1 MSVKLTSDCWSR
13 WEAVIRHIA
22 ANYTFPAST
31 EDGLNVFLHMNPG
44 SASTF
49 RASSGGY
56 KFVIDV
62 TRRGNRI
69 MDIVAIT
76 ITAKQK
82 QDPRCNGYVI
92 TRACDIHPNESEEE
106 LPGAPELRWIQVTS
120 GGECYRHC
128 CDKES
133 NALDRAHAKPRLSW
147 ETTRLRII
155 QKAYEQ
161 EVLALQRKNK
171 KKTKKSATQDAR
183 IDTEVLRQDSEKEI
197 EALRRLLEEVSG
209 ELEKEKESRKK
220 WKDAA
225 RRKTNDIDAIDL
237 TSEDESSRP
246 KLEEE
251 IASLKEDKKLL
262 MEEKR
267 LLQED
272 KQRSAKLLQAVQDNS
287 RRYNGE
293 FEKRLRDLRKAND
306 ELQEGH
312 LADKKNL
319 QALQNTNVALRDRVK
334 HLEKKNT
341 EASSDN
347 LQEIKEMSAE
357 LKILENNIQI
367 LKANHTHDKEELSA
381 EVEHL
386 KADNSRLQNA
396 KKSVDQYANG
406 LKEKLQ
412 TFEKQPNHAS
422 QTIKKLEEDLQL
434 KNDHSRR
441 TEEALEGRLREAQ
454 AINRKQAIEMIGM
467 RKTIRDKD
475 ECIAQ
480 LQQRTPN
487 DCNNPSTQ
495 HQQPLMFSQYPS
507 EFALSRDL
515 EVQRNN
521 ARRAENR
528 ADRLQHEL
536 DNMSMRREHDRD
548 NSIRVQ
554 ELSKRCDEHT
564 AEIANL
570 TSELEAAKWKLMDS
584 EETLSDK
591 TLKAT
596 LEVQNIKREMQE
608 LEKKYAEKVAATASI
623 ERRFHDKD
631 AYTENLETKLE
642 ELRGTMENVLGQV
655 SVHQGRKRRRTEG
668 PDFQL

>member
-1 MSVKLTSDCWSR
+1 MSVKIASDCWSR

-92 TRACDIHPNESEEE
+92 TRACDIHPNESEDE

-171 KKTKKSATQDAR
+171 KKTKKGATQEAGIDA
-183 IDTEVLRQDSEKEI
+183 EVLRQDSEKEI

-220 WKDAA
+220 WKDVA

-246 KLEEE
+246 KLKEE
-251 IASLKEDKKLL
+251 IASLKEEKKLL
-262 MEEKR
+262 K
-267 LLQED
+267 ED

-287 RRYNGE
+287 RRSIGD
-293 FEKRLRDLRKAND
+293 FERRLRDLRKANE

-319 QALQNTNVALRDRVK
+319 QALQNTNIALRDRVK

-341 EASSDN
+341 EANSDN
-347 LQEIKEMSAE
+347 LQEVKEMSAE
-357 LKILENNIQI
+357 VKILERNIQI
-367 LKANHTHDKEELSA
+367 LKTKNTNDQKELVAQIEQ
-381 EVEHL
+381 L
-386 KADNSRLQNA
+386 KFQNVRLENA
-396 KKSVDQYANG
+396 KRSVDQYATS
-406 LKEKLQ
+406 LTEKAL
-412 TFEKQPNHAS
+412 NHEAQS
-422 QTIKKLEEDLQL
+422 SHAKQTISKLELEIRL
-434 KNDHSRR
+434 KNDKSRR
-441 TEEALEGRLREAQ
+441 AEDE
-454 AINRKQAIEMIGM
+454 IIEM
-467 RKTIRDKD
+467 RSKIREKD
-475 ECIAQ
+475 ELINQ
-480 LQQRTPN
+480 LRQGIISDQSKTSSQQ
-487 DCNNPSTQ
+487 
-495 HQQPLMFSQYPS
+495 HQPLMFSQHAPS
-507 EFALSRDL
+507 LTLSQDL
-515 EVQRNN
+515 EVQRNI
-521 ARRAENR
+521 ARRAQDR
-528 ADRLQHEL
+528 ADGLQREL
-536 DNMSMRREHDRD
+536 DAIKRDRCMRQDRERDDSMR
-548 NSIRVQ
+548 VL
-554 ELSKRCDEHT
+554 ELSRKCDEYT
-564 AEIANL
+564 AKIANL
-570 TSELEAAKWKLMDS
+570 TSESEAAKWKMLES
-584 EETLSDK
+584 EETFSDK
-591 TLKAT
+591 ISKAT
-596 LEVQNIKREMQE
+596 LEVEKIKREMQE
-608 LEKKYAEKVAATASI
+608 VEKKYAEKVAATANM
-623 ERRFHDKD
+623 EKRFHDKD

-655 SVHQGRKRRRTEG
+655 SMHQGRKRRRTEG
-668 PDFQL
+668 PDFQV

>member
-1 MSVKLTSDCWSR
+1 MSVKLASDCWAR

-92 TRACDIHPNESEEE
+92 TRACDVHPTESEEE

-147 ETTRLRII
+147 ETARLRII

-171 KKTKKSATQDAR
+171 KKTKKNAIQDAE
-183 IDTEVLRQDSEKEI
+183 IDAEVLRQDPEKETK
-197 EALRRLLEEVSG
+197 ALRRLLEEVSS
-209 ELEKEKESRKK
+209 ELVKEKESKKK

-225 RRKTNDIDAIDL
+225 RKKASDIDAIDP
-237 TSEDESSRP
+237 TSEDEISRSQ
-246 KLEEE
+246 LEGEVTALKEE
-251 IASLKEDKKLL
+251 KRLLKED
-262 MEEKR
+262 KR

-287 RRYNGE
+287 RRSNGD
-293 FEKRLRDLRKAND
+293 FEKRLKDLRKANE

-319 QALQNTNVALRDRVK
+319 QALQNTNIALRDRVK

-341 EASSDN
+341 EANNDN

-357 LKILENNIQI
+357 VKILERNIQI
-367 LKANHTHDKEELSA
+367 LKTKNTNDQKELLA
-381 EVEHL
+381 QVEQL
-386 KADNSRLQNA
+386 KFHNVRLENA
-396 KKSVDQYANG
+396 KRSVDQYATS
-406 LKEKLQ
+406 LTEKALNYEAQ
-412 TFEKQPNHAS
+412 SCHAK
-422 QTIKKLEEDLQL
+422 QTISKLELEIRL
-434 KNDHSRR
+434 KNDKSRR
-441 TEEALEGRLREAQ
+441 AED
-454 AINRKQAIEMIGM
+454 EMIGM
-467 RKTIRDKD
+467 RSKIREKD
-475 ECIAQ
+475 ELINQ
-480 LQQRTPN
+480 LQQGTVS
-487 DCNNPSTQ
+487 DQSKTSSQQ
-495 HQQPLMFSQYPS
+495 HQPLMFSQYPPS
-507 EFALSRDL
+507 LTLSQDL
-515 EVQRNN
+515 EVQRNI
-521 ARRAENR
+521 ARRAQDR
-528 ADRLQHEL
+528 ADGLQREL
-536 DNMSMRREHDRD
+536 DAIKRDRCMRQDRERD
-548 NSIRVQ
+548 DGMRVL
-554 ELSKRCDEHT
+554 ELSRKCDEYT
-564 AEIANL
+564 TKIANL
-570 TSELEAAKWKLMDS
+570 TSESEAAKWKMLES
-584 EETLSDK
+584 EETFSDK
-591 TLKAT
+591 ISKAK
-596 LEVQNIKREMQE
+596 LEVEKIKTEMQE
-608 LEKKYAEKVAATASI
+608 VEKKYAEKVAATANM
-623 ERRFHDKD
+623 EKRFHDKD

-655 SVHQGRKRRRTEG
+655 SMHQGRKRRRTEG
-668 PDFQL
+668 PDFQV

>member
-1 MSVKLTSDCWSR
+1 MSVKLASDCWAR

-133 NALDRAHAKPRLSW
+133 NALDKAHAKPRLSW

-161 EVLALQRKNK
+161 EVLALQRKSK
-171 KKTKKSATQDAR
+171 KKSKRSATQDAR
-183 IDTEVLRQDSEKEI
+183 TDTEVLRQNSEKEI

-225 RRKTNDIDAIDL
+225 RKKANNIDAIDL

-246 KLEEE
+246 KLENE
-251 IASLKEDKKLL
+251 IASLKEEKRILKED
-262 MEEKR
+262 KR

-272 KQRSAKLLQAVQDNS
+272 KQRSVKLLQAVQDNS
-287 RRYNGE
+287 RRSNGE

-306 ELQEGH
+306 DLQEGH

-319 QALQNTNVALRDRVK
+319 QALQNTNIALRDR
-334 HLEKKNT
+334 
-341 EASSDN
+341 
-347 LQEIKEMSAE
+347 IKEMSAE

-367 LKANHTHDKEELSA
+367 LKANHTHDKEELLA

-396 KKSVDQYANG
+396 KKSVDQYANS

-441 TEEALEGRLREAQ
+441 TEEALEGKLREAQ

-475 ECIAQ
+475 ECITQ

-487 DCNNPSTQ
+487 DCNNANSQ
-495 HQQPLMFSQYPS
+495 HQQPIMFSQYPS

-570 TSELEAAKWKLMDS
+570 TSELEAAKWKLMES
-584 EETLSDK
+584 EENLSDK

-608 LEKKYAEKVAATASI
+608 LEKKYAEKVAAMASM